1 MEDSEIRALEDAA
14 ALRDVRAAAASMMAM
29 LDEGLHDA
37 QKLGIHAASVQEW
50 SLAKFGKPLSDL
62 HGREAAGAVMHVNR
76 LIFDKKAL
84 MEAREERETPDGDAR
99 LGGS

>member
-1 MEDSEIRALEDAA
+1 
-14 ALRDVRAAAASMMAM
+14 MMAL

-62 HGREAAGAVMHVNR
+62 RGHEAADAVMHVNR
-76 LIFDKKAL
+76 LILDKRAL
-84 MEAREERETPDGDAR
+84 IEARGKREPLCGDAR